1 MDIAKTINNY
11 RPAEDTLALVRSTK
25 LLLIAGIVGGG
36 KNTVINELLNDEQY
50 HLIISHTTRAPRE
63 NHGVMERDGQDYHFS
78 SLEDVQSML
87 AERAFIEA
95 KYVHGNVY
103 GTSAAELQ
111 LIHDAEKIAVT
122 DIDIQGVVEY
132 LDIKPD
138 THAVFLIPPS
148 IETWLARL
156 ERRYGALDSHQEE
169 IQKRFKTAYDE
180 ITHIME
186 DRRFIL
192 VVNDDLTTTV
202 ERITKIV
209 NGERDQTSEY
219 AYTIAEHLL
228 EYLRSRIA

>member
-1 MDIAKTINNY
+1 MAKIINSY
-11 RPAEDTLALVRSTK
+11 RPAEDALELVRSTK

-36 KNTVINELLNDEQY
+36 KNTVINELLNDERY

-63 NHGVMERDGQDYHFS
+63 NHGVLERDGEDYHFR
-78 SLEDVQSML
+78 SLEDVQRML
-87 AERAFIEA
+87 TDRAFVEA

-103 GTSAAELQ
+103 GTSTAELQ
-111 LIHDAEKIAVT
+111 LVHDAGKIAVT

-138 THAVFLIPPS
+138 THAIFLIPPS
-148 IETWLARL
+148 IETWLSRL

-202 ERITKIV
+202 ERISKIV
-209 NGERDQTSEY
+209 DGERDQTSEY

>member
-1 MDIAKTINNY
+1 MAKTINNY
-11 RPAEDTLALVRSTK
+11 RPAEDALELVRSTK

-36 KNTVINELLNDEQY
+36 KNTVINELLNDERY

-63 NHGVMERDGQDYHFS
+63 NHGVLERDGEDYHFR
-78 SLEDVQSML
+78 SLEDVQLML
-87 AERAFIEA
+87 TDRAFVEA

-103 GTSAAELQ
+103 GTSTAELQ
-111 LIHDAEKIAVT
+111 LVHDAGKIAVT

-138 THAVFLIPPS
+138 THAIFLIPPS
-148 IETWLARL
+148 IETWLSRL
-156 ERRYGALDSHQEE
+156 ERRYGALDSHHEE

-202 ERITKIV
+202 ERIAKIV

-219 AYTIAEHLL
+219 AYTVAEHLL

>member
-1 MDIAKTINNY
+1 MDIAKTINSY

-36 KNTVINELLNDEQY
+36 KNTVINELLNDERY

-63 NHGVMERDGQDYHFS
+63 NHGVMERDGQDYHFR

-87 AERAFIEA
+87 AEKAFVEA

-111 LIHDAEKIAVT
+111 LVHDAEKIAVT

-148 IETWLARL
+148 IETWLSRL
-156 ERRYGALDSHQEE
+156 KRRYGALDSHQEE

-202 ERITKIV
+202 ERIAKIV
-209 NGERDQTSEY
+209 NEERDQTSEY

>member
-1 MDIAKTINNY
+1 MNVGETINTY
-11 RPAEDTLALVRSTK
+11 HPGEDTLVLVRSTR

-36 KNTVINELLNDEQY
+36 KNTVINELLNDSRY
-50 HLIISHTTRAPRE
+50 HLIISHTTRPPRE
-63 NHGVMERDGQDYHFS
+63 NHGVMERDGKDYYFT
-78 SLEDVQSML
+78 SLEKVQKML
-87 AERAFIEA
+87 ADKAFIEA

-111 LIHDAEKIAVT
+111 LVHDSGKIAVT

-138 THAVFLIPPS
+138 THAIFLIPPS
-148 IETWLARL
+148 IETWLSRL

-169 IQKRFKTAYDE
+169 IQKRFRTAYDE
-180 ITHIME
+180 IMHIME

-202 ERITKIV
+202 ERISKIV
-209 NGERDQTSEY
+209 AGEQDQTSDY
-219 AYTIAEHLL
+219 AYTVAEHLL
-228 EYLRSRIA
+228 EYLRHRLA

>member
-1 MDIAKTINNY
+1 MALQQTIEMY
-11 RPAEDTLALVRSTK
+11 TPSSGTIELVKNTR

-36 KNTVINELLNDEQY
+36 KNTVINELLNDNRY

-63 NHGVMERDGQDYHFS
+63 NHGVMERDGEDYHFA
-78 SLEDVQSML
+78 SLEGVQQML
-87 AERAFIEA
+87 SDKAFIEA

-103 GTSAAELQ
+103 GTSAAELR
-111 LIHDAEKIAVT
+111 LVHDTGKIAVT
-122 DIDIQGVVEY
+122 DIDIQGVIEY

-138 THAVFLIPPS
+138 THAIFLIPPS
-148 IETWLARL
+148 IETWLSRL

-169 IQKRFKTAYDE
+169 IQKRFRTAYDE

-202 ERITKIV
+202 ERISKIV
-209 NGERDQTSEY
+209 AGERDQTSDY
-219 AYTIAEHLL
+219 AYTVAEHLL
-228 EYLRSRIA
+228 EYLRQHIA